1 MRFRNKVII
10 VTGGSGGI
18 GHACAERFAREGG
31 NLLLADLVVDPA
43 IGGDLERSGAPK
55 VLSVPCD
62 VSKEADVSDAC
73 DTAMRE
79 FGRIDVIVNVA
90 GAMIYKPI
98 KDLTGEDWRRY
109 LDINLM
115 GAVYF
120 THEAFRRMAD
130 GGAIVNVSSV
140 HAHQT
145 SANVAPYAA
154 AKAALGSL
162 TRSSAIEGKALGIRA
177 NAVLPGAI
185 DTPMLRDSPNIRSG
199 AEVLEPADIGR
210 PEDIAS
216 AVAFLASDEAAF
228 ITGASLLADGGRLA
242 RL

>member
-1 MRFRNKVII
+1 MRFRNKVVI
-10 VTGGSGGI
+10 VTGAAGGI
-18 GHACAERFAREGG
+18 GRACAERFAREGG
-31 NLLLADLVVDPA
+31 QLVLVDRAIDPA
-43 IGGDLERSGAPK
+43 GEDIERFGAPK
-55 VLSVPCD
+55 ALLVQCD
-62 VSKEADVSDAC
+62 VSNEAEVSGAC
-73 DTAMRE
+73 DRAVQA
-79 FGRIDVIVNVA
+79 FGRLDVVVNVA
-90 GAMIYKPI
+90 GAMIYKPLR
-98 KDLTGEDWRRY
+98 DLTGEDWRRY
-109 LDINLM
+109 LDVNLM

-120 THEAFRRMAD
+120 TREAFRRMTD

-185 DTPMLRDSPNIRSG
+185 DTPMLWASPNLKSG
-199 AEVLEPADIGR
+199 AEVLAPEDIGR
-210 PEDIAS
+210 PDDIAA

-228 ITGASLLADGGRLA
+228 ITGSSLLADGGRLA
-242 RL
+242 KL